1 MFQEEIAKAK
11 ILVEALPYIRR
22 FHGATIIVK
31 YGGSLMENDELKKIF
46 AQDIALLKY
55 VGMNPVVVHGGG
67 KEISEWMRKL
77 GKESVFIDGLRYTD
91 ADTMEVTEMVLSGK
105 VNSEIVSLINQG
117 GGKAV
122 GLSGKDS
129 NLFLARRIK
138 TKDNKDLGLVG
149 DIEKTDMSLL
159 TMLCNQGFI
168 PVVSSVASSTAGE
181 TLNLNADYV
190 AAGLAAALPARK
202 LIYLTD
208 VPGITIEKKLLNVVE
223 LGDAEKLLKHPE
235 LKGGMVPKLECAIR
249 AVKAGVHDVHIIDGS
264 VEHAVLLEI
273 FTDTG
278 VGTMI
283 REQRKKSAARGK
295 A

>member
-1 MFQEEIAKAK
+1 MLKDEIAKAQ
-11 ILVEALPYIRR
+11 ILIEALPYIRR
-22 FHGATIIVK
+22 FQGATIIVK
-31 YGGSLMENDELKKIF
+31 YGGSLMENDALKRVF

-67 KEISEWMRKL
+67 KEISQWMKRL

-91 ADTMEVTEMVLSGK
+91 DETMEVTEMVLSGK
-105 VNSEIVSLINQG
+105 VNSEIVSLINASG
-117 GGKAV
+117 GRAV
-122 GLSGKDS
+122 GLSGKDA

-138 TKDNKDLGLVG
+138 TKENKDLGLVG
-149 DIEKTDMSLL
+149 DIDKTDLSLL
-159 TMLCNQGFI
+159 LMLCAQGFI

-190 AAGLAAALPARK
+190 AAGLAAALPAQK

-208 VPGITIEKKLLNVVE
+208 VPGIIAGGSLLNLVE
-223 LGDAEKLLKHPE
+223 LADAEKLLKHPDVG
-235 LKGGMVPKLECAIR
+235 GGMIPKLECSIR
-249 AVKAGVHDVHIIDGS
+249 AVKAGVGDVHIIDGS

-283 REQRKKSAARGK
+283 RESKRKAGK
-295 A
+295 AR